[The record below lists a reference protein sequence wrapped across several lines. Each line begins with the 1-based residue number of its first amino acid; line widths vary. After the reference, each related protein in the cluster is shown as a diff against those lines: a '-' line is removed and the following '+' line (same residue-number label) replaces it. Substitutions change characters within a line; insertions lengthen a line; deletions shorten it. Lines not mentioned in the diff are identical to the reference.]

1 MAVASAD
8 IEAGLAYHFQQPT
21 LLEQALTHPSWL
33 AEHERAE
40 AHNQR
45 LEFLGDAV
53 LQLASSILLFEVFP
67 DEDEGTLTRIRSAL
81 TKESTLAGFGSAL
94 GLGEAI
100 LLGKGE
106 QRHGGAQR
114 PSTLADA
121 FEAVLGAIYLDGGL
135 EPAMALV
142 RRLVAPALADVRALL
157 ASENPK
163 GALQEYTQE
172 HYHSVPRYDLL
183 KVHGPDHEPR
193 FEVAVVFLG
202 EALATAVAGSRRAA
216 ECQAAE
222 AALAILQQRDAAA
235 AEEAPPAPS
244 GK

>member
-1 MAVASAD
+1 MERGEGGNQSAFNG
-8 IEAGLAYHFQQPT
+8 I
-21 LLEQALTHPSWL
+21 
-33 AEHERAE
+33 
-40 AHNQR
+40 
-45 LEFLGDAV
+45 AV
-53 LQLASSILLFEVFP
+53 LADAARFRNAELHAGEADVGRGRMGG
-67 DEDEGTLTRIRSAL
+67 EGA
-81 TKESTLAGFGSAL
+81 AL

-121 FEAVLGAIYLDGGL
+121 FEAVLGAVYLDGGL
-135 EPAMALV
+135 EPALALV
-142 RRLVAPALADVRALL
+142 RRLVAPALADVVALL

-172 HYHSVPRYDLL
+172 HYHCVPRYDLL

-193 FEVAVVFLG
+193 FEVAVVFQG
-202 EALATAVAGSRRAA
+202 EALATADAGNRRAA

-222 AALAILQQRDAAA
+222 AALAVLRERDGATT
-235 AEEAPPAPS
+235 PS
-244 GK
+244 RETE